1 MKNIALMSYGKYSI
15 TRTYENLD
23 RDVRF
28 KLPEKGCKP
37 MLSQHISK
45 FFYKEIGDHEGVV
58 KLVPIYAFDLAL
70 MKKRFPDKDE
80 PYLFLYM
87 KKELIDIILELQ
99 VNCPELDSLIFEPC
113 FTRDLDYIPV
123 VCY

>member
-1 MKNIALMSYGKYSI
+1 
-15 TRTYENLD
+15 
-23 RDVRF
+23 
-28 KLPEKGCKP
+28 

-99 VNCPELDSLIFEPC
+99 VNCPKLDSLIFEPC
-113 FTRDLDYIPV
+113 FTRDLDYVDV